1 MNFRKQ
7 HTIEAIPMQLAP
19 LVDVLFLLVIFF
31 AVTWKAGLQ
40 EKLMDVS
47 VPAAEQGQDRKQA
60 NVGEIIVNVKSDGGI
75 VVNGQDLGADQ
86 LLGKLQNIASIY
98 KDQAVIIRG
107 DTQTPYDKIIKV
119 LDTCQKA
126 GIWNIAFAT
135 RDPKDVPP
143 PPAQPQP

>member
-1 MNFRKQ
+1 MNFRKT
-7 HTIEAIPMQLAP
+7 HSIEAIPMQLAP

-31 AVTWKAGLQ
+31 AVTWQAGIQ

-47 VPAAEQGQDRKQA
+47 VPAAEEGKDRKQTS
-60 NVGEIIVNVKSDGGI
+60 VGEIIINVKTDGGV
-75 VVNGQDLGADQ
+75 VVNGQTLTTEE
-86 LLGKLQNIASIY
+86 LLGKLHNIATVF

-107 DTQTPYDKIIKV
+107 DVKTEYDKIIKV

-135 RDPKDVPP
+135 RDPKDVAPTK
-143 PPAQPQP
+143 